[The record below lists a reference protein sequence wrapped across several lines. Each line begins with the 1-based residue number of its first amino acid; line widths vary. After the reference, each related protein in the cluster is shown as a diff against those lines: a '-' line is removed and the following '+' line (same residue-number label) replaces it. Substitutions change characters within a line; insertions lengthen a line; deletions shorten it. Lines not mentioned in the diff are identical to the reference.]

1 MKRFVTFCTC
11 CYLIIAVFWGSL
23 AFATTDMVAEA
34 SKRST
39 NTQQVELGAYLARIG
54 NCMGCHTA
62 KGGQPFAGG
71 RRLATS
77 FGVFVTSNI
86 TPDKNT
92 GIGLWSEEDFWQTL
106 HHGKSRDGRL
116 LYPVFPYTEYTKVT
130 RQDANAIFAYLQSLP
145 PISQSNPASDIAFPY
160 NSQILLALWRTLFFK
175 EGVYEPD
182 LSKSETWN
190 RGAYLAQGLGH
201 CNACHTTRNV
211 LGASQD
217 DTLTGGEIGG
227 MNWYAPSLSSRLEAG
242 LSDWPIDEIVALLK
256 TGVTERS
263 MTLGPMGA
271 VVRQSLQ
278 YLSEKD
284 AHAMAIYLKSLS
296 DNDSKISSG
305 VNFSVMTGSLR
316 RYLDFG
322 GQLYEKHC
330 QTCHGTDGKGAPG
343 IYPALAGN
351 RSVTMKS
358 PLNTIRTVLHGGYP
372 PTTQGNSRP
381 YGMPP
386 FQQILRNEEVA
397 LIVSYIRN
405 TWGNRASLVTAVDV
419 ERSQGGTH

>member
-92 GIGLWSEEDFWQTL
+92 GICLWSKEDFWQTL

-175 EGVYEPD
+175 EGVYEP
-182 LSKSETWN
+182 
-190 RGAYLAQGLGH
+190 
-201 CNACHTTRNV
+201 
-211 LGASQD
+211 

-372 PTTQGNSRP
+372 PTTQGNPRP

>member
-1 MKRFVTFCTC
+1 MKRLVWFCMISVIVFFKPLTF
-11 CYLIIAVFWGSL
+11 A
-23 AFATTDMVAEA
+23 A
-34 SKRST
+34 SDLPLDESNTPLK
-39 NTQQVELGAYLARIG
+39 TQQITLGGYLARIG

-77 FGVFVTSNI
+77 FGIFVTSNI
-86 TPDKNT
+86 TPDKET
-92 GIGLWSEEDFWQTL
+92 GIGLWTEEDFWQAL

-116 LYPVFPYTEYTKVT
+116 LYPAFPYTEYTKVT
-130 RQDANAIFAYLQSLP
+130 RQDANAIFAYLRSLSP
-145 PISQSNPASDIAFPY
+145 VSQTNPANEIAFPY
-160 NSQILLALWRTLFFK
+160 NSQVLLSIWRTLFFK
-175 EGVYEPD
+175 EGTYQSD
-182 LSKSETWN
+182 ASKDEVWN
-190 RGAYLAQGLGH
+190 RGAYLVEGLGH

-217 DTLTGGEIGG
+217 EALTGGQMSG

-242 LSDWPIDEIVALLK
+242 MSDWSIDEIVALLK
-256 TGVTERS
+256 IGVTKHAITS
-263 MTLGPMGA
+263 GPMGT

-278 YLSEKD
+278 YLSEED
-284 AHAMAIYLKSLS
+284 ARAMAVYLNSLS
-296 DNDSKISSG
+296 DNERGAASG

-316 RYLDFG
+316 RYLEFG

-330 QTCHGTDGKGAPG
+330 ETCHGTDGKGAPG

-351 RSVTMKS
+351 RNVTMKS
-358 PLNTIRTVLHGGYP
+358 SLNTIRSVLNGGYP
-372 PTTQGNSRP
+372 PTTQGNPRP

-386 FQQILRNEEVA
+386 FQQVLRNEEVA
-397 LIVSYIRN
+397 LVVSYIRN
-405 TWGNRASLVTAVDV
+405 AWGNRASLVNAVDV